1 MKKQPKKFTPTTFIL
16 DVDGVLNTG
25 QFLYSKTGK
34 VMKIFGPDD
43 NDALSLLKPYLKI
56 VFVSGDRKGFSITK
70 RRVVHDMK
78 YDLHLVSTI
87 KRIDWIKKNFSSE
100 NVIYMGDGIFDK
112 YVFESVGYSISTAN
126 SDFSAKETANF
137 VTKRGGGERAVSE
150 ACLHIL
156 EKFFEPFNPKKISGS
171 GIKVSGEW
179 NA

>member
-1 MKKQPKKFTPTTFIL
+1 MKKHSKKFTPKTFIL
-16 DVDGVLNTG
+16 DVYGVLNTG

-87 KRIDWIKKNFSSE
+87 KRIDWIKKNFSPE
-100 NVIYMGDGIFDK
+100 NVIYMGDGIFDHF
-112 YVFESVGYSISTAN
+112 VFQYDRI
-126 SDFSAKETANF
+126 
-137 VTKRGGGERAVSE
+137 
-150 ACLHIL
+150 IY
-156 EKFFEPFNPKKISGS
+156 
-171 GIKVSGEW
+171 
-179 NA
+179 